1 MSVPLTDIFE
11 FDSKCMYVMNGA
23 QAAYVASDRIMTVQ
37 NSLTEPATATW
48 SVIYSGAKGSTYVAQ
63 DNYAN
68 STYYG
73 PAATIS
79 LIYKCP

>member
-1 MSVPLTDIFE
+1 VPLTDTSV

-23 QAAYVASDRIMTVQ
+23 QVGYVAADRIMTVQ

-48 SVIYSGAKGSTYVAQ
+48 SVIFSGAKGATYVAQ

-73 PAATIS
+73 PAATLS